1 MPRSALGWWLAA
13 AALLPVAGAVASR
26 YAHYAVGVELGAF
39 VLALN
44 LAALGLALVLAGKAL
59 TGDPFGVALGALN
72 RYSLARAQAALW
84 TVVVFATLLTAA
96 EWNLAIPPPAIV
108 ASPLDLAIPAELLTA
123 VGISLFTA
131 VAAPAIVALRGD
143 SSGQASDA
151 QMAAAADRTRALTG
165 TEPDLMH
172 KGQVISNRSASDA
185 SWRDLLT
192 GDDVPL
198 AGRVDLSKVQQALLT
213 VIIVGI
219 YTASFVEALVPV
231 QWLPGL
237 PKLGGDAVRL
247 LAISHAG
254 YLGFKVIPK
263 PDAALAEGPGA
274 RAALPARIAA
284 VGGQPAAE

>member
-1 MPRSALGWWLAA
+1 MRRSGLGWWVAA
-13 AALLPVAGAVASR
+13 AALLPIAGAVASR
-26 YAHYAVGVELGAF
+26 YTRYAVGVELGA
-39 VLALN
+39 LALVVN
-44 LAALGLALVLAGKAL
+44 LAALGLVLVLIGKAL

-96 EWNLAIPPPAIV
+96 EWNLAMPAPAIV
-108 ASPLDLAIPAELLTA
+108 ASPLDLTIPPELLTA

-131 VAAPAIVALRGD
+131 VAAPAIAALRGD
-143 SSGQASDA
+143 SSWQASDA

-165 TEPDLMH
+165 TEPDLVR
-172 KGQVISNRSASDA
+172 KGQVISNRSAGDA

-192 GDDVPL
+192 GDDVSL

-219 YTASFVEALVPV
+219 YVASFVEALAPV

-254 YLGFKVIPK
+254 YLGFKAIPK
-263 PDAALAEGPGA
+263 PDAALADSPGA
-274 RAALPARIAA
+274 RAAPARIAA
-284 VGGQPAAE
+284 VTGQPAAE